1 MHAGPFARGSLK
13 SSYFFWEDQSL
24 TSIRESRLTKR
35 SILLLALQVLSP
47 KGSIETSLYTQQP
60 ENSVAYA
67 TWTVPEG
74 QAGGEYTLKMEYS
87 EYGSMRCSPPTE
99 RKFQIRNFRSPKLN
113 VRVEFLGRGYGPGDE
128 VKAKVRSG
136 ADLDL

>member
-1 MHAGPFARGSLK
+1 
-13 SSYFFWEDQSL
+13 
-24 TSIRESRLTKR
+24 
-35 SILLLALQVLSP
+35 LQVLSP
-47 KGSIETSLYTQQP
+47 KGSIETSLYTQEP

-74 QAGGEYTLKMEYS
+74 QAGGEYTLKMDYN

-128 VKAKVRSG
+128 VKSKVRSG
-136 ADLDL
+136 TELNFGPGKKKGADQKKRGKRRWCGKDETALLCEHLSLLARRTAG

>member
-1 MHAGPFARGSLK
+1 LGGSN
-13 SSYFFWEDQSL
+13 SL
-24 TSIRESRLTKR
+24 TNTRESRLTKK

-113 VRVEFLGRGYGPGDE
+113 VRVEFLGRGYGPGDD
-128 VKAKVRSG
+128 VRAKVRSG